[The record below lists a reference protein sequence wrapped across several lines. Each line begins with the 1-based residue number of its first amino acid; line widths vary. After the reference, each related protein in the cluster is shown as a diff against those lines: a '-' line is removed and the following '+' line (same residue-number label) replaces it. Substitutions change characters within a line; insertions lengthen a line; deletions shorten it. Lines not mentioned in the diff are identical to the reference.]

1 MVTKQMIL
9 VLPTSISLRWRS
21 ATQQPGVGRP
31 TAESALRELRADK
44 LFLNVSGIS
53 QEFGLSHTNIS
64 EVTIKQAMI
73 HSAREVILLADYTI
87 FEQESV
93 AQVAGLSSIHRLI
106 TDESVPAKSL
116 LEMAK
121 LGIKVSPASL

>member
-1 MVTKQMIL
+1 M
-9 VLPTSISLRWRS
+9 R
-21 ATQQPGVGRP
+21 G
-31 TAESALRELRADK
+31 DK
-44 LFLNVSGIS
+44 LFLSVSGIS
-53 QEFGLSHTNIS
+53 QDFGLSHTNIS

-93 AQVAGLSSIHRLI
+93 AQGARLSIVNKLI
-106 TDESVPAKSL
+106 TDESMPAKAR

-121 LGIKVSPASL
+121 QGIKVMLANL

>member
-1 MVTKQMIL
+1 MLLEQDAQIQLISTGGALRRSSQVL
-9 VLPTSISLRWRS
+9 V
-21 ATQQPGVGRP
+21 GP

-44 LFLNVSGIS
+44 LFLSVSGIS
-53 QEFGLSHTNIS
+53 QDFGLSHTNIS

-93 AQVAGLSSIHRLI
+93 AQVASLSIVNKLI
-106 TDESVPAKSL
+106 TDESMPAKSRL
-116 LEMAK
+116 DMAK
-121 LGIKVSPASL
+121 QGIKVMLASL